1 LLASV
6 ILIARAEPLSP
17 PAFTAEFA
25 RALKAAMPGV
35 AVTIKR
41 DLELEVREPNGRS
54 GMFNLANTYQDYVL
68 APERLNE
75 AVEAY
80 VAAWSRPQGAQAG
93 APPDATAALDRSRIV
108 PVIKDRQ
115 WLADLYKTLKDGGV
129 DKPPEFL
136 VDDFN
141 DELIVVYAEDD
152 PNRTRYLTTDEV
164 KMDRGELRALA
175 VANLERLLP
184 KIEMRNHDNVFS
196 IMSAGGDYEASL
208 LLFDDIWSGGQI
220 KVDGDIVVAVPAR
233 DVLLITG
240 SKNRK
245 GLQVV
250 RAMAAEMVAK
260 APHRLTDTLFVY
272 RDGRFKRFGR
282 KS

>member
-1 LLASV
+1 
-6 ILIARAEPLSP
+6 
-17 PAFTAEFA
+17 
-25 RALKAAMPGV
+25 
-35 AVTIKR
+35 
-41 DLELEVREPNGRS
+41 VR
-54 GMFNLANTYQDYVL
+54 

-80 VAAWSRPQGAQAG
+80 VAAWSRPSG
-93 APPDATAALDRSRIV
+93 APSSATAALDRSRIV

-115 WLADLYKTLKDGGV
+115 WLADLHNTLKARGV
-129 DKPPEFL
+129 DKPPDFI

-152 PNRTRYLTTDEV
+152 PNRTRYLTTEEV

-175 VANLERLLP
+175 VANLKRLLP

-196 IMSAGGDYEASL
+196 LLSAGGDYEASL
-208 LLFDDIWSGGQI
+208 LLFDDIWSDGQI

-245 GLQVV
+245 GLKVV
-250 RAMAAEMVAK
+250 RAMAADMAAK
-260 APHRLTDTLFVY
+260 QPHRLTDTLFVY

>member
-1 LLASV
+1 MATLA
-6 ILIARAEPLSP
+6 AR
-17 PAFTAEFA
+17 
-25 RALKAAMPGV
+25 M
-35 AVTIKR
+35 
-41 DLELEVREPNGRS
+41 
-54 GMFNLANTYQDYVL
+54 
-68 APERLNE
+68 
-75 AVEAY
+75 
-80 VAAWSRPQGAQAG
+80 
-93 APPDATAALDRSRIV
+93 AALATTGRDAVMCGDWNIAHREAD
-108 PVIKDRQ
+108 IKNWKGNVKKSGFLPSERQ
-115 WLADLYKTLKDGGV
+115 WLTDLHNTLKGDGVG
-129 DKPPEFL
+129 KPPEFL

-152 PNRTRYLTTDEV
+152 PNRTRYLTSDEIQ
-164 KMDRGELRALA
+164 MDRAELRKLAL
-175 VANLERLLP
+175 ANLEQLPP

-208 LLFDDIWSGGQI
+208 LLFDHIWSGGQI

-250 RAMAAEMVAK
+250 RAMAADMMAK
-260 APHRLTDTLFVY
+260 ASHRLTDTLFVY
-272 RDGRFKRFGR
+272 RDGRFKRCGR